1 MFVHFPRELSIPSG
15 RWCLRAAQG
24 CFMSGTTRLVR
35 VPRNTAEHTQQSDA
49 PAELTMLLSY
59 IAFWLLL
66 CNKDEQDIP

>member
-1 MFVHFPRELSIPSG
+1 
-15 RWCLRAAQG
+15 
-24 CFMSGTTRLVR
+24 MSGTTRLVC

-49 PAELTMLLSY
+49 PAELAMLLSY